1 MTTTPPPR
9 ATVNTPPTPLHGARF
24 DNRQHSSTNR
34 KSKRQASR
42 RSQRAVHTPPPVSA
56 AYSSK
61 SRFAA
66 AVYSPPSSAHTSPQ
80 SRATKRQRGNPI
92 NDFPPASFE
101 SSPGSSFGMDPSL
114 SSNDPSVP
122 AQGSLNPTVGM
133 LPTPAKTP
141 RKQDRRKAPELQSAA
156 RVLFPTRLDKVEDAM
171 PTKKGRRGRKSVG
184 FTLDSSG
191 EDQESTS
198 AIQIF
203 TDSKDKLPELDLGE
217 DNPFIEKP
225 ETTIPPEPT
234 KTSARRGRK
243 GQVKSNP
250 RIEEA
255 FNHEEGMVYVL

>member
-9 ATVNTPPTPLHGARF
+9 SIVHTPPTPLHGARF
-24 DNRQHSSTNR
+24 DNHQHSITR
-34 KSKRQASR
+34 KSTRQASR

-66 AVYSPPSSAHTSPQ
+66 DVYSPPSSAHTSPR
-80 SRATKRQRGNPI
+80 SRVTKRQRGNPI
-92 NDFPPASFE
+92 SDFPPASFE

-114 SSNDPSVP
+114 NPNDPSVP
-122 AQGSLNPTVGM
+122 GQGSLNSTNGM

-141 RKQDRRKAPELQSAA
+141 RKQDRRKATELQSAA
-156 RVLFPTRLDKVEDAM
+156 RVLFPSRLDKVEDAM
-171 PTKKGRRGRKSVG
+171 PTKKGRRGRKNVG
-184 FTLDSSG
+184 FSLDSSG
-191 EDQESTS
+191 EDQDATS

-234 KTSARRGRK
+234 KASARRGRK

-250 RIEEA
+250 QIEES